1 MEIAICDDE
10 RQICQLLQNKIER
23 YYFSQDL
30 PFNIHIYED
39 GNNLLESNL
48 NKIDVLF
55 LDIDMPGKNGMEIAN
70 EIRRFNKDLLI
81 VFLTAYSEY
90 VFESFKVDTF
100 RYLLKPLDDQE
111 LVEVLDAALDKIQID
126 KDEYLNFHF
135 QGEIYS
141 MRYKDI
147 IYIEGMKDKI
157 WIHCTNETYRWRG
170 ALKNLQELLKDK
182 GFFQVHRSYIINMDK
197 IQKYNSKI
205 IYLEGN
211 KEVPVSRY
219 KLDAFKEEYIRFWSK
234 VL

>member
-197 IQKYNSKI
+197 IQRYNSKI